1 MRYQSVLYIST
12 TPPRKNLAD
21 VNAALV
27 AIGKTLYNSEYETPV
42 SDRNIIDTRDI
53 LKRKELI

>member
-12 TPPRKNLAD
+12 TPPRRNLAD
-21 VNAALV
+21 INAALV
-27 AIGKTLYNSEYETPV
+27 AIGKTLFNSEYETPV
-42 SDRNIIDTRDI
+42 NDCNIIATRDI